1 MNVTQT
7 RFHEALLNPSISV
20 PEGLSNGQGSPAGRR
35 FSVYRN
41 NVVLSLTS
49 ALETAFPAIA
59 KLVGPKNFAKV
70 ARLFL
75 ASHPPSSPLIMYYG
89 EEFPD
94 FLESFEPLRQYGYL
108 PDLARLEQ
116 ARRESYHA
124 ADSTPVNTTEI
135 QSLTPDQISE
145 SSYELAPAIRIIH
158 SRWPIHDIW
167 SFNIENGPE
176 PGTTSQNVIVMRP
189 LFDPISTPID
199 DATAKFMEAIQNG
212 MAMGDAHDLATE
224 LDSDFNLSEAFTL
237 LLDGN
242 AIISINT
249 GD

>member
-7 RFHEALLNPSISV
+7 GFHEALLDPSRPV
-20 PEGLSNGQGSPAGRR
+20 PKGLSNGQGDPAGRR

-59 KLVGPKNFAKV
+59 KLVGPENFSKV

-75 ASHPPSSPLIMYYG
+75 ARHPPSSPLIMYYG

-94 FLESFEPLRQYGYL
+94 FLEGFEPLRRYGHL

-124 ADSTPVNTTEI
+124 ADSTPVDIQEI

-145 SSYELAPAIRIIH
+145 SRYELAPTVRIIH
-158 SRWPIHDIW
+158 SSWPIYDIW
-167 SFNIENGPE
+167 SYNIENGPE
-176 PGTTSQNVIVMRP
+176 PGTRSQNVIVTRP
-189 LFDPISTPID
+189 FFDPISTPVSN
-199 DATAKFMEAIQNG
+199 ATAKFAEAIQNG
-212 MAMGDAHDLATE
+212 MKMGDAHDLATE
-224 LDSDFNLSEAFTL
+224 LDSDFNLSEAFGL
-237 LLDGN
+237 LLRGH

-249 GD
+249 GV